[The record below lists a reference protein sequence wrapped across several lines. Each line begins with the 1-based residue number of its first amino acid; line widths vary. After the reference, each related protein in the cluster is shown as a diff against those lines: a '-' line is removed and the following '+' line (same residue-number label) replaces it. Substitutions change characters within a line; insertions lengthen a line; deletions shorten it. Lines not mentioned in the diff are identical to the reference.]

1 MDITS
6 LKQGILS
13 GNRKALSRAI
23 TIIESETPYHRRLT
37 TELLSGLEQNNT
49 DNKCIR
55 LGITG
60 PPGVGKSTFIETFGL
75 FLIEKDLSVA
85 VIAVDPSSKK
95 SGGSILGDKLRM
107 HKLSTKEKAFIRP
120 AASGNNLGGINT
132 ATLNIITLLEYAGFD
147 VILVETVGVGQS
159 ETNVYDITDM
169 FIHLYN
175 PVSGDE
181 MQGIKRGIMELSD
194 LFLITKSD
202 GNLLEDSMITEKKL
216 IIALSFLRTT
226 YPDWKPP
233 IIRTSAQTSMGYN
246 KTWAS
251 IEKFFQSEQRKKSA
265 ITRRKETRKK
275 QITEHLSSSILAKLL
290 KEFSQTNNFDTII
303 EQLSAGAFTEEEIV
317 NVILDEFAKNH
328 YTHGQATK

>member
-13 GNRKALSRAI
+13 GSRKALSRAI
-23 TIIESETPYHRRLT
+23 TIIESETPYHRRLAA
-37 TELLSGLEQNNT
+37 EFLSSFEENPI
-49 DNKCIR
+49 NKCIR

-75 FLIEKDLSVA
+75 FLIEKKLSVA

-107 HKLSTKEKAFIRP
+107 HKLSANEKAFIRP
-120 AASGNNLGGINT
+120 VAAGNNLGGIST
-132 ATLNIITLLEYAGFD
+132 STLNIITLLEHSGFD

-202 GNLLEDSMITEKKL
+202 GNLLEDSLITEKKL
-216 IIALSFLRTT
+216 MIALSFLRRT

-233 IIRTSAQTSMGYN
+233 IIRTSAQTSMGY
-246 KTWAS
+246 KETWES
-251 IEKFFQSEQRKKSA
+251 IVNFFDSSQRKKTAA
-265 ITRRKETRKK
+265 IRRKEARKK
-275 QITEHLSSSILAKLL
+275 QIIEHLSSSIMTKLL
-290 KEFSQTNNFDTII
+290 KEFSYTHNIDTII
-303 EQLSAGAFTEEEIV
+303 DQISSGLYTEEEIV
-317 NVILDEFAKNH
+317 INILDEFSKNH
-328 YTHGQATK
+328 YAQGHATK